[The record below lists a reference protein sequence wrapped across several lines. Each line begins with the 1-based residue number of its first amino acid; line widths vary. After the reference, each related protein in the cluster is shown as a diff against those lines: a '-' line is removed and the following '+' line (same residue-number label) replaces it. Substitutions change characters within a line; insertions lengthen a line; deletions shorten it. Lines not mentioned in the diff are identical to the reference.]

1 MRESIDMGVYNGTSR
16 DLSVILNDM
25 RSRFGGDDYNIL
37 SRNCNNFADEFL
49 QRLNGKELPLYVNR
63 MATMGTYVSCL
74 LPQSLTGNAPVTDGG
89 ENSSRNG
96 GGSSYG
102 TTKSNTTSKTASFTG
117 SGVKLGLFNR
127 SDLKIGCDLH
137 NLFT

>member
-1 MRESIDMGVYNGTSR
+1 LRESIDMGVYNGTSR
-16 DLSVILNDM
+16 DLSVILNEM

-49 QRLNGKELPLYVNR
+49 QRLIGKELPLYVNR

-74 LPQSLTGNAPVTDGG
+74 LPQSITGNAPVTDGS
-89 ENSSRNG
+89 ENNGGSS

-102 TTKSNTTSKTASFTG
+102 TTKTSTTLKTASFAG
-117 SGVKLGLFNR
+117 AGVKLGVILMVT
-127 SDLKIGCDLH
+127 S
-137 NLFT
+137 